1 MRAVYSDTASHTPAS
16 YSGTRMSYTNPP
28 HKKKAD
34 ILRRAEA
41 LLGRERL
48 ARSLGVPP
56 SMLAGWMRGDVTMP
70 DGKLLE
76 LAAALVELAK
86 PQQR

>member
-1 MRAVYSDTASHTPAS
+1 MTNTTP
-16 YSGTRMSYTNPP
+16 T
-28 HKKKAD
+28 HKKKVD
-34 ILRRAEA
+34 ILRRAEG

-48 ARSLGVPP
+48 ARRLGVPL
-56 SMLAGWMRGDVTMP
+56 SLLENWMRGDVTMP

>member
-1 MRAVYSDTASHTPAS
+1 MTDTAPA
-16 YSGTRMSYTNPP
+16 N
-28 HKKKAD
+28 KKKVD

-48 ARSLGVPP
+48 AKRLGVPL
-56 SMLAGWMRGDVTMP
+56 SLLENWMRGDVTMP